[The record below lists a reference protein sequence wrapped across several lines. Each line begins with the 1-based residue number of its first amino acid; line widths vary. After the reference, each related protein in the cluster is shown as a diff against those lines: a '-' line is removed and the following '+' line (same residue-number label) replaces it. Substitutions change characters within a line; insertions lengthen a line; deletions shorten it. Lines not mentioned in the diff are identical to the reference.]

1 MSVSSQPYTE
11 PVILF
16 DGICNYCNGMV
27 NFIIRQDK
35 NAVFKFAALQSE
47 AGQAL
52 LEKYNLPKHD
62 FESIILIDNGK
73 AFSNST
79 AGLRLY
85 NKLPWYWKW
94 TQVFWIIPRFLRD
107 AAYNLVARNRYKL
120 FGKKDACMIPGPS
133 VRSRFLS

>member
-52 LEKYNLPKHD
+52 LEKYNLPKQD